1 MRPKVVV
8 QGKEH
13 EVRFRHF
20 PSANNLGGI
29 TTVAYA
35 TPLSDKSL
43 SAILVRLV
51 KGFSYCHQ
59 NDNFSRAFGR
69 KLAFRRLL
77 ERLGVPRTDRRGAW
91 LSYYEV
97 MPRDVRVKIPNA
109 KR

>member
-13 EVRFRHF
+13 EVRFRYF

-29 TTVAYA
+29 TTTAYV
-35 TPLSDKSL
+35 TPLIDESL
-43 SAILVRLV
+43 TARPV
-51 KGFSYCHQ
+51 KGCSYCHQ

-77 ERLGVPRTDRRGAW
+77 EQLGVPRTDRRGAW

>member
-13 EVRFRHF
+13 EVRFRHY
-20 PSANNLGGI
+20 PSIINPVG
-29 TTVAYA
+29 TTTQAF
-35 TPLSDKSL
+35 LSPPVEDSMKG
-43 SAILVRLV
+43 RLFA
-51 KGFSYCHQ
+51 GRSYCHP

-77 ERLGVPRTDRRGAW
+77 EQLGVPRTNRRAAW
-91 LSYYEV
+91 LSYYEAL
-97 MPRDVRVKIPNA
+97 PRDVGVKIPNA